1 MERDNFKMEKIDEQ
15 LISRVNDSRKEEIE
29 IERKK
34 KFVSDYAERQ
44 KSNLKGQKQ
53 LANWSKNIP
62 NFFVHNYEEQF
73 GKNLK
78 GMEALES
85 IYS

>member
-1 MERDNFKMEKIDEQ
+1 MERDNFKMAKIDEQ
-15 LISRVNDSRKEEIE
+15 LVSRVNEARKEEIE
-29 IERKK
+29 IEQKK
-34 KFVSDYAERQ
+34 NFVSDYAESK
-44 KSNLKGQKQ
+44 KSNIKKPKQ
-53 LANWSKNIP
+53 LAEWSKNIP

-78 GMEALES
+78 GVEALES